1 MTPYERSHL
10 ERKDINNLMQKKA
23 DIDVEADF
31 FCEMCEETKKCATGE
46 TGDILDKFYRGTL
59 DSVDRGNILAI
70 DRRIF
75 NRIPFTEPITG
86 MPTHL

>member
-1 MTPYERSHL
+1 MTPYEKGYLGLNHL
-10 ERKDINNLMQKKA
+10 DNLMQKKA
-23 DIDVEADF
+23 DIDVDADF
-31 FCEMCEETKKCATGE
+31 FCEMCEETKKWATGE
-46 TGDILDKFYRGTL
+46 TGDILDKFYRGAL

-75 NRIPFTEPITG
+75 NRIPKTEPITG